1 MKMSVQRLHNP
12 LFTDNSNAKKSRMSP
27 IDAMDMNYLVYYK
40 KGSKKGSVNWEAS
53 YHNLKESYVDEKHE
67 LAKSVASLTAEKDHL
82 KRLALKSYERLLNK
96 PEVGQ
101 LRNVSSAPPSS
112 NQSVNENS
120 IKRGK

>member
-1 MKMSVQRLHNP
+1 V
-12 LFTDNSNAKKSRMSP
+12 
-27 IDAMDMNYLVYYK
+27 V
-40 KGSKKGSVNWEAS
+40 
-53 YHNLKESYVDEKHE
+53 
-67 LAKSVASLTAEKDHL
+67 SLTAENDHL

-112 NQSVNENS
+112 SNQSVNENS